1 MALVVDFLVVDDF
14 FVEAVDF
21 LVDVAVGLLV
31 DDFLVELDVF
41 VCVAVAAVVFLVEE
55 DALVEVDALA

>member
-1 MALVVDFLVVDDF
+1 MVDFLVVDDF